1 MALSHLV
8 PVLTGNIVIGTER
21 RDTFT
26 ESSARAAN
34 SLPGGP
40 QPAVSIQVIYIQLEA
55 KAYSLANIKSY
66 NFQR

>member
-34 SLPGGP
+34 SLPGGT
-40 QPAVSIQVIYIQLEA
+40 QSAVSIQVIYIQ
-55 KAYSLANIKSY
+55 YIY
-66 NFQR
+66 IYIR